1 MSAEGK
7 DAIVR
12 ITKTSKIREVTEAD
26 HKFIIAACMVISYA
40 IMLAIPILA
49 GNKEILQLVAATMGG
64 PVGTVIG
71 YYFGTKKT

>member
-7 DAIVR
+7 DAIVT
-12 ITKTSKIREVTEAD
+12 ITKTRKIQEITEAD
-26 HKFIIAACMVISYA
+26 HKFIIAAFMVISYA
-40 IMLAIPILA
+40 IMLAIPLLA
-49 GNKEILQLVAATMGG
+49 GNKETLELVAATMSG